1 MSAARRTFPSARR
14 EHIAGATFLVMSAA
28 FALAPVSGQSP
39 DADASGDPAA
49 SAGPSAAPTAQPTLP
64 PGGVAPLPARIVS
77 GTCAEPG
84 DQRIPLNGP
93 IAGGER
99 DTATDER
106 PVYASISIVADA
118 LDAVVADGGALVV
131 GGKVGDP
138 EAAVA
143 CGDLDGPRQSD
154 VALAIALEP
163 SNESGYTGT
172 AMLHEEDGEVRV
184 TVVVVGPPPEMTPG
198 GSPAPSASAGASPA
212 GSPDTSPGST
222 MPITSPG
229 TSGAPTTP
237 SPAPD
242 EPGAS
247 GAVQT
252 AIPNALTSPVA
263 PPTVE
268 PGTSGAPPFSPLP
281 QASAP
286 LPAG

>member
-1 MSAARRTFPSARR
+1 MA
-14 EHIAGATFLVMSAA
+14 AA

-39 DADASGDPAA
+39 DADASGDPAGA
-49 SAGPSAAPTAQPTLP
+49 SAGSSAAPTAQPTLP
-64 PGGVAPLPARIVS
+64 PGGVAPLPARVVS
-77 GTCAEPG
+77 GSCAEPG
-84 DQRIPLNGP
+84 EQRIPLNGP

-99 DTATDER
+99 DTATEER
-106 PVYASISIVADA
+106 PVYASISVVDDA
-118 LDAVVADGGALVV
+118 LDAVLADGGALVV
-131 GGKVGDP
+131 GGNVGDP

-143 CGDLDGPRQSD
+143 CGDLDGPRQSE

-172 AMLHEEDGEVRV
+172 AMLHEEDGRVRV

-198 GSPAPSASAGASPA
+198 GSPGPSASAEASPA
-212 GSPDTSPGST
+212 GSPDPAPGS
-222 MPITSPG
+222 
-229 TSGAPTTP
+229 TTP
-237 SPAPD
+237 SPAPE
-242 EPGAS
+242 EPTGS

-252 AIPNALTSPVA
+252 AVPGAIESPVP

>member
-1 MSAARRTFPSARR
+1 MSARRGILAVRR
-14 EHIAGATFLVMSAA
+14 EHIAGGTFLVLSAA

-39 DADASGDPAA
+39 SADPGAD
-49 SAGPSAAPTAQPTLP
+49 PSAAPAGSPAASVAPTAAPTLP

-77 GTCAEPG
+77 GSCAEPG
-84 DQRIPLNGP
+84 EERVPLNGP

-99 DTATDER
+99 AVPSEAR
-106 PVYASISIVADA
+106 PVYASISVVEDA
-118 LDAVVADGGALVV
+118 LDGVLDGGGALVV
-131 GGKVGDP
+131 GGRVGDP

-172 AMLHEEDGEVRV
+172 AMLHEADGRVTV

-198 GSPAPSASAGASPA
+198 GSPSPSASAGTDPAPTPSASAGAT
-212 GSPDTSPGST
+212 GSAVPVR
-222 MPITSPG
+222 
-229 TSGAPTTP
+229 P
-237 SPAPD
+237 S
-242 EPGAS
+242 
-247 GAVQT
+247 
-252 AIPNALTSPVA
+252 
-263 PPTVE
+263 VE

-286 LPAG
+286 LPGG